1 VVDLLLALDVWR
13 KGVRAPGSSVEL
25 KVNLLPL
32 RRQVYQDCR
41 GNSRAEFS
49 FWNCVSADA
58 SAMVRGVVESVSE
71 LRKGVAASR

>member
-1 VVDLLLALDVWR
+1 VDLLLALDVWR
-13 KGVRAPGSSVEL
+13 KGVRTPGSSVES
-25 KVNLLPL
+25 KVNSLPL
-32 RRQVYQDCR
+32 RRQLHQDCQ

-49 FWNCVSADA
+49 CWNCVFADA